1 MKIVGLITEYNPF
14 HNGHKYHLDEA
25 LKRTG
30 SDYAIVVMS
39 GNFVQRG
46 TPAIMPKHLRTQ
58 IALESGAAIVIELPV
73 LYATGSAEL
82 FATGAVSL
90 LHSLNCVDFICFG
103 TESGDIVALEQIAH
117 ILCDEPQ
124 EYKSALKKYL
134 KSGNSFPLARQKAF
148 NEITGNHSLSSILE
162 SPNNILGIEYI
173 KALYRLKS
181 PIIPVAIQREE
192 SNYHDTELKTVYSSA
207 SAIRNVFAQMEENI
221 SYVRETLKKQIP
233 PNSLSLLTD
242 TFQKR
247 YPIYTNDFSLLLK
260 YCLLTETKETL
271 LSYMDINETLANRI
285 YKNRNHFLSFEQFCE
300 QIKTRDLTYTRVSR
314 ALLHILLQIKK
325 TDITLPTYARI
336 LGFQK
341 NSSSVLSI
349 LKQKSRIPLI
359 TKLSSA
365 SLTEKES
372 AFLQQDIFASDIY
385 ESVITNKFQT
395 SFINE
400 HEKEIVRC

>member
-207 SAIRNVFAQMEENI
+207 SAIRNVLAQMEGNI

-285 YKNRNHFLSFEQFCE
+285 YKNRNQFLSFEQFCE

>member
-58 IALESGAAIVIELPV
+58 IALESGVAIVIELPV

-207 SAIRNVFAQMEENI
+207 SAIRNVLAQMEGNI

-285 YKNRNHFLSFEQFCE
+285 YKNRNQFLSFEQFCE

>member
-285 YKNRNHFLSFEQFCE
+285 YKNRNQFISFKQFCE
-300 QIKTRDLTYTRVSR
+300 EIKTRDITYTRVSR

-325 TDITLPTYARI
+325 EDNPLPSYAHI
-336 LGFQK
+336 LGFRK
-341 NSSSVLSI
+341 DSSALLSV
-349 LKQKSRIPLI
+349 LKQKSSIPLI

-365 SLTEKES
+365 SLVEKENL
-372 AFLQQDIFASDIY
+372 FLQQDIFASDLY
-385 ESVITNKFQT
+385 ESVVTDKFKT

-400 HEKEIVRC
+400 YKKEIVRC